1 MNAARLAPLDVD
13 SLDPA
18 GVAEGVD
25 CFDFLMLS
33 GFAGGRI
40 CRLAGVEL

>member
-1 MNAARLAPLDVD
+1 M
-13 SLDPA
+13 DPA

-25 CFDFLMLS
+25 CFDFLTLF

-40 CRLAGVEL
+40 CRLASVEL